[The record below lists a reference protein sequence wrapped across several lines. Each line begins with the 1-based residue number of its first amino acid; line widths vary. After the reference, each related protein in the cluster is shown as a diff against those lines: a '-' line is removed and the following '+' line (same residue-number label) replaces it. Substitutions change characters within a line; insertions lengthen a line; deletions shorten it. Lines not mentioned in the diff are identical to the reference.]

1 MRYNNLAEL
10 GDSDFKLKTDRIYF
24 ARELEQ
30 FVKDSFTNGFEMLV
44 EAKQRLDSPD
54 AFAELAEYIE
64 NAFKISD
71 ESIIVQIKDRLS
83 AVNDK
88 LIDLFNDHISND
100 FNKLIFFARNKYS
113 IAPLSDLLGFMVA
126 GNPTNQFIVNLE

>member
-1 MRYNNLAEL
+1 M
-10 GDSDFKLKTDRIYF
+10 GDSDFKLKTDRSYF

-113 IAPLSDLLGFMVA
+113 IAPLSDLLAFVVA

>member
-1 MRYNNLAEL
+1 M
-10 GDSDFKLKTDRIYF
+10 GDSDFKLKTDRSYF

-113 IAPLSDLLGFMVA
+113 IAPLSDLLGFVVA